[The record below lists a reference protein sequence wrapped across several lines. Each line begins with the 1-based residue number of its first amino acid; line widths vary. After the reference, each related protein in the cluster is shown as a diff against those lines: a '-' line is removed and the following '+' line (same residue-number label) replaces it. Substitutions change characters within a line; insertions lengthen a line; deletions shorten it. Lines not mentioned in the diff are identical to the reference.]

1 MGLVEEEDGHGDNDD
16 DDDDG
21 DRMLR
26 MVCARNTYNGGEDGD
41 FDHDDDDHVERVVK
55 FHVMEPE

>member
-1 MGLVEEEDGHGDNDD
+1 MVIMMMMMMMVIV
-16 DDDDG
+16 
-21 DRMLR
+21 MLR
-26 MVCARNTYNGGEDGD
+26 MVYAGNAYNGGEDGD

>member
-1 MGLVEEEDGHGDNDD
+1 MVIMMMMMMMVIV
-16 DDDDG
+16 
-21 DRMLR
+21 MLR
-26 MVCARNTYNGGEDGD
+26 MECAWNTYNGGD

>member
-1 MGLVEEEDGHGDNDD
+1 MVI
-16 DDDDG
+16 
-21 DRMLR
+21 MMMMMMMVIVMVR
-26 MVCARNTYNGGEDGD
+26 MVCARNTYNGGEADGD

>member
-1 MGLVEEEDGHGDNDD
+1 MVMMIMNMMMVMVMV
-16 DDDDG
+16 
-21 DRMLR
+21 MLR

>member
-1 MGLVEEEDGHGDNDD
+1 MMMMMMMMIVI
-16 DDDDG
+16 
-21 DRMLR
+21 MMMMMMMMVMVMTR

>member
-1 MGLVEEEDGHGDNDD
+1 MVIMMMMMMMVIV
-16 DDDDG
+16 
-21 DRMLR
+21 MLR
-26 MVCARNTYNGGEDGD
+26 MVCARNTYDGGEDCD